1 LIVLTWKG
9 IQAQDSLFAVI
20 AFGVRY
26 EQSGATQST
35 CQGYSYHIEARALRS
50 LVDVVRLEFE
60 VDELSN
66 KLIA

>member
-1 LIVLTWKG
+1 MSNL
-9 IQAQDSLFAVI
+9 AQ
-20 AFGVRY
+20 
-26 EQSGATQST
+26 QST